1 MSTTQQLTVYK
12 GYPTKITIKAN
23 GYYDYKTTKTFT
35 TAGETVNIPST
46 EMTVYDGLDCSFS
59 TASNNLYLADFSD
72 TTLPNENTPSPTLYA
87 MKASGQ
93 TYPIPS
99 APVYNNYTIVGNPS
113 INTSTGVV
121 SGFSSEN
128 YLTLPQS
135 LNPGNNPWEVKLKIT
150 TSYDVSSVQG
160 VFQTITAYSENG
172 QYGII
177 FLIYDG
183 KTHFAVSTDGS
194 SFMFNKSGSLNLSTN
209 ATYWIKFGWTGTEY
223 YLEYSTDGTNY
234 TRDITEN
241 SSTPAYSSSNYT
253 LFGIYSWSVKQ
264 SFQGTLDLSECYIK
278 VNNSIW
284 WEADSHPYVQVEGC
298 LYNYTD
304 DGSAVTL
311 NAYQTGTSIILTP
324 DVSYNGIKLGT
335 VNVPSHSV

>member
-1 MSTTQQLTVYK
+1 MSTSQQLTVYK
-12 GYPTKITIKAN
+12 YYPTPITIKAD

-46 EMTVYDGLDCSFS
+46 EMTAYDGLDCSFS

-72 TTLPNENTPSPTLYA
+72 TTLPNGNTPSPTLYA

-99 APVYNNYTIVGNPS
+99 TPVYDNYTIVGSPTVNV
-113 INTSTGVV
+113 STGVV
-121 SGFSSEN
+121 SGFSQSN
-128 YLTLPQS
+128 YLQLPQAF
-135 LNPGNNPWEVKLKIT
+135 NPDNNPWDVYVSFNKPLSQVSNNTQIIS
-150 TSYDVSSVQG
+150 TSGFQLGINMNAYFWLWVWDKDGNGICDSALNLTYSSMPEHTICHIYFTGSEYKVDYSIDNINWINIYQNTSSV
-160 VFQTITAYSENG
+160 ACRSSD
-172 QYGII
+172 II
-177 FLIYDG
+177 IIG
-183 KTHFAVSTDGS
+183 
-194 SFMFNKSGSLNLSTN
+194 N
-209 ATYWIKFGWTGTEY
+209 A
-223 YLEYSTDGTNY
+223 
-234 TRDITEN
+234 
-241 SSTPAYSSSNYT
+241 ASSSYRSEY
-253 LFGIYSWSVKQ
+253 FRGSV
-264 SFQGTLDLSECYIK
+264 DLSETYIK

-284 WEADSHPYVQVEGC
+284 WEANSSPDVQIEGC

-335 VNVPSHSV
+335 VNVPPHSV